1 MQVALEAR
9 DAARKIASTE
19 VSARDYIARRSGST
33 RSESPRDAKQKRR
46 KVQCEIAS
54 TAREDPAR
62 CSAHEIASTVQAA
75 AREMSATALALEEQ
89 RCTRDCEC
97 AGSQEETQENSRAC
111 DPGKPKS
118 DRPKRSASIELES
131 LFFCTLCSNI
141 FRPLLQLSPLNIG
154 PMLLP
159 ACSGSS
165 RRVATMNAPPQQRG
179 PDRTVVDNK

>member
-111 DPGKPKS
+111 DPRNQRAI
-118 DRPKRSASIELES
+118 DRNVPHRSNSS
-131 LFFCTLCSNI
+131 LCSFAHCVVI
-141 FRPLLQLSPLNIG
+141 F
-154 PMLLP
+154 
-159 ACSGSS
+159 SGLFC
-165 RRVATMNAPPQQRG
+165 N
-179 PDRTVVDNK
+179 